1 MYAEQGL
8 GNKLNNIQYVLE
20 EQKIRRETPKTAQGS
35 SVVGI
40 IVGDR
45 SFFFHL
51 LELYYLV
58 WQSVDFCNNYS
69 VLYKGRVVV
78 GVLVFLL
85 FFLGCFP
92 YVAEL
97 RWRSVMLL
105 LLFFSRMECNAA
117 YFCSHC
123 MNHTGTQMIQTHIE
137 PYNKLISSNIYG
149 RLVYYKLLSLTHTH
163 VIAIPIAAFN

>member
-1 MYAEQGL
+1 MSQKSKRSGGKPQRQPRVPRL
-8 GNKLNNIQYVLE
+8 LVLL
-20 EQKIRRETPKTAQGS
+20 QAI
-35 SVVGI
+35 
-40 IVGDR
+40 DR
-45 SFFFHL
+45 SSFTCL
-51 LELYYLV
+51 NYIILSDNQLISV
-58 WQSVDFCNNYS
+58 IIIPSSTKGGQWQESWCFCFVS
-69 VLYKGRVVV
+69 
-78 GVLVFLL
+78 
-85 FFLGCFP
+85 LGCFP

-105 LLFFSRMECNAA
+105 LLFFSSMECNAA

-163 VIAIPIAAFN
+163 VIAIPIAAFNYLYLFSPINI